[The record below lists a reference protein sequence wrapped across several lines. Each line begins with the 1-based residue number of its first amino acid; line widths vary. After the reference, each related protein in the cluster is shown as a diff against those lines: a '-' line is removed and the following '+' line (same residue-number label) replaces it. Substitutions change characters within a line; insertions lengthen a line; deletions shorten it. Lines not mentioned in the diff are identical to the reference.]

1 MTLVLGLLKGVF
13 EALKSFFLML
23 VNVIKYLLQKCW
35 KFILLVV
42 TLLIGLFTARKAAKE
57 E

>member
-1 MTLVLGLLKGVF
+1 MTLVLGLLKGIF

-23 VNVIKYLLQKCW
+23 IKVIKFILQKCW

-42 TLLIGLFTARKAAKE
+42 SLLIGLFSAKKAMKE